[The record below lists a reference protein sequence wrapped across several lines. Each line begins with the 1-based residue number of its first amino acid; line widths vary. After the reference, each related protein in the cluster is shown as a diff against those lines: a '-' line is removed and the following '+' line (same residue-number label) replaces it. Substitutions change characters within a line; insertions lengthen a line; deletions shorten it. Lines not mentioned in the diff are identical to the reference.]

1 VAVLEKKGGGPWWL
15 WLMALVFG
23 GIGLVVL
30 VPQVV
35 AIAALLRGRR
45 RGES

>member
-1 VAVLEKKGGGPWWL
+1 
-15 WLMALVFG
+15 MALVFG

-35 AIAALLRGRR
+35 AMVAVLRGRR
-45 RGES
+45 RGV